1 MTLLTRYFLH
11 QNMGLLL
18 LICAIGLGTYVFIDL
33 FDRLD
38 DFLDSGTGLQDLVAY
53 FIYRLP
59 FILAQI
65 FPAVFLLALVTQF
78 GLMARGRELLALEA
92 CAVSFG
98 ALSRSVLIYALIL
111 CGVQL
116 TLSEFLG
123 VHGHRAA
130 DRIWNEEVR
139 NRQMQNR
146 RLHDIWFREENRVV
160 HLSSVVPAQE
170 DGAGV
175 EIFMLDP
182 ASGAIDE
189 IVRAESFEVQRGEWV
204 LSGVERTVPASFS
217 VIREDALRLRMVTP
231 LKSFLVID
239 PKASLESLPLW
250 RLGSEI
256 RRLRDSGS
264 NIERLLTAWHTK
276 LAYAGSVLIMGLIA
290 LALVSVSGSLYLT
303 IPLGLVVT
311 FCYHGMFVLCVSAG
325 EKGLAPPFAAAW
337 GANIFFAA
345 LAGARMFWGRARLG

>member
-1 MTLLTRYFLH
+1 MTLLTRYFLR

-38 DFLDSGTGLQDLVAY
+38 DFLDSGTGLQDVVAY

-123 VHGHRAA
+123 VHGYRAA
-130 DRIWNEEVR
+130 DRIADMLLNSHEVCQNLR
-139 NRQMQNR
+139 RVESIRQAIQRLCGLASR
-146 RLHDIWFREENRVV
+146 RRQDPRLDREEILVAPDNR
-160 HLSSVVPAQE
+160 
-170 DGAGV
+170 
-175 EIFMLDP
+175 
-182 ASGAIDE
+182 
-189 IVRAESFEVQRGEWV
+189 
-204 LSGVERTVPASFS
+204 
-217 VIREDALRLRMVTP
+217 
-231 LKSFLVID
+231 
-239 PKASLESLPLW
+239 
-250 RLGSEI
+250 
-256 RRLRDSGS
+256 
-264 NIERLLTAWHTK
+264 
-276 LAYAGSVLIMGLIA
+276 
-290 LALVSVSGSLYLT
+290 
-303 IPLGLVVT
+303 
-311 FCYHGMFVLCVSAG
+311 
-325 EKGLAPPFAAAW
+325 
-337 GANIFFAA
+337 
-345 LAGARMFWGRARLG
+345 